1 MTIML
6 NLLLKVIG
14 SKLEME
20 VKDQVDFGTVL
31 KDGAVLCQSV
41 SSHNHYP
48 LNMCFTFTL
57 K

>member
-1 MTIML
+1 MML
-6 NLLLKVIG
+6 NFLLKVIG

-41 SSHNHYP
+41 SSHNHFS